1 MTFADDERGQP
12 VVIGA
17 LLIFTILILAFAGY
31 QAFVVPNQN
40 AEVEFN
46 HFQDVQSD
54 FSELRSTTINS
65 VGSNEERSASLTL
78 GTQYPAR
85 LFALNPSPVSGQ
97 LSTTPPRQ
105 VTVDGDSGIVTGEIC
120 GSTDATSRSLVYT
133 PNYNEFRSPQAVSFE
148 NTFVSR
154 EFRDANRYGDQRL
167 VQQRSDGPDRI
178 DLLLLN
184 GSISRGGQTAFS
196 LDIRGSS
203 RRSTTVEN
211 PIITVPSRFSATEWE
226 NEILDGVNNIDG
238 ISSPE
243 TGLIRIEFSGTY
255 RVSCAVAGLNGEP
268 AFGPEGD
275 ADGGNDINPAAPGDI
290 RLNGPK
296 TVNTGSN
303 EVEVAFQNLNSE
315 DTNITDAR
323 INFYQSNTGDSPQE
337 AVIAADQGGDSGTL
351 PIGSSFKSVSPQI
364 TLTGSSESTVWLN
377 FDKGVQKND
386 WFVLTLQFDNGE
398 VGQYFISL
406 RDDATGDGGGDNG
419 NPATIQN
426 GIEYTGGLT
435 TTDSISALQF
445 NIENVDSQK
454 ARLNAVRVTNN
465 INNAGEIWRTDGAN
479 QGPEIEVTGGE
490 SNGQAEAGNPDSF
503 KPKDAAFQ
511 ADGSQIQ
518 MDSNGVLDTSGGGTS
533 ATFFVGNFGKAPG
546 NNFNQ
551 YDFGT
556 VSRVSETSDWDVKVS
571 LEFQNRGAVNYY
583 FKET

>member
-31 QAFVVPNQN
+31 QAFAVPNQN

-65 VGSNEERSASLTL
+65 VGSNEERSVSLTL

-154 EFRDANRYGDQRL
+154 EFGDANRYGDQRL

-203 RRSTTVEN
+203 RRTTTVQN
-211 PIITVPSRFSATEWE
+211 PIITVPSRFSTTEWE
-226 NEILDGVNNIDG
+226 NEILDEVNNIVG
-238 ISSPE
+238 ISSPG

-268 AFGPEGD
+268 AFGPEGS
-275 ADGGNDINPAAPGDI
+275 ADGGSGGDGINPAAPGDI

-296 TVNTGSN
+296 TVNEGPS
-303 EVEVAFQNLNSE
+303 EVEVAFQNLDSE
-315 DTNITDAR
+315 DTKITDAR
-323 INFYQSNTGDSPQE
+323 INFYQPSTGQNPQE
-337 AVIAADQGGDSGTL
+337 AVISADQGGDSGTL
-351 PIGSSFKSVSPQI
+351 TIGNSFQPVSPQI
-364 TLTGSSESTVWLN
+364 TLAGDDESTIWLD
-377 FDKGVQKND
+377 FDKGAKKDD

-406 RDDATGDGGGDNG
+406 RDDASGGNGGGPG
-419 NPATIQN
+419 NSP
-426 GIEYTGGLT
+426 
-435 TTDSISALQF
+435 
-445 NIENVDSQK
+445 
-454 ARLNAVRVTNN
+454 N
-465 INNAGEIWRTDGAN
+465 INEFTANLFAGSVLVDYNVFDPDGDLVDIQLILEKN
-479 QGPEIEVTGGE
+479 NGQDVRGPRDVYSGGE
-490 SNGQAEAGNPDSF
+490 TNQESGFEWFINIPSNAKQVRIIATDAEGN
-503 KPKDAAFQ
+503 
-511 ADGSQIQ
+511 
-518 MDSNGVLDTSGGGTS
+518 S
-533 ATFFVGNFGKAPG
+533 AE
-546 NNFNQ
+546 
-551 YDFGT
+551 T
-556 VSRVSETSDWDVKVS
+556 VSS
-571 LEFQNRGAVNYY
+571 F
-583 FKET
+583 